1 MKYNIRGEN
10 IEITPAIR
18 EYAEKKIDRL
28 ERYLEVNENTKVN
41 INMRT
46 FHDHTAKVE
55 VTILLNHHLVLR
67 AEEHTSD
74 MYEAID
80 LIIEKLERQVR
91 KHKTK
96 VNRKFREN
104 GKEEQFAAVLP
115 DSTDAVQEEDT
126 LEVVRTK
133 QFNLKP
139 MDVEEAILQMDL
151 IGHKFFVFADGESD
165 ETQIV
170 YKRND
175 GKYGLIQVN

>member
-18 EYAEKKIDRL
+18 EYSEKKIGRL
-28 ERYLEVNENTKVN
+28 ERYLEVKEDTKVN

-55 VTILLNHHLVLR
+55 VTILLNHLVLR
-67 AEEHTSD
+67 AEEHKSD

-80 LIIEKLERQVR
+80 LISEKLDRQIR

-96 VNRKFREN
+96 VNRKWREN
-104 GKEEQFAAVLP
+104 GKEAQFVTAPESSV
-115 DSTDAVQEEDT
+115 DAQEET
-126 LEVVRTK
+126 ELEVVRTK
-133 QFNLKP
+133 QFDLKP

-151 IGHKFFVFADGESD
+151 LGHKFYVYADGETD

-175 GKYGLIQVN
+175 GKYGLIQVS

>member
-18 EYAEKKIDRL
+18 EYAEKKIGRL
-28 ERYLEVNENTKVN
+28 ERYLELNENSKVN

-55 VTILLNHHLVLR
+55 VTIVLQHLVLR

-80 LIIEKLERQVR
+80 LITDKLERQIR

-96 VNRKFREN
+96 VNRKWRES
-104 GKEEQFAAVLP
+104 GKEAQFAAVLP
-115 DSTDAVQEEDT
+115 ESSVSVQEDDE

-139 MDVEEAILQMDL
+139 MDIEEAILQMDL
-151 IGHKFFVFADGESD
+151 LGHNFFVFADGETD
-165 ETQIV
+165 ETQVV